1 MVYSYFPGCTLKNKA
16 RDLDEYGRRAAEVLG
31 ATLEEI
37 PEWQCCGGVYPLSH
51 DEIAIKLS
59 SVRALA
65 KAGEENRT
73 LVTLCSACHNVIK
86 QVNHDMAADEYV
98 SERANNYLKADGI
111 SYHGETKEIHYLEL
125 LRDEI
130 GYDQVKKAVKH
141 PFTGKKIGAYYGCLL
156 LRPGNVMAMD
166 NPENPKIMEDFIR
179 AIGAE
184 PVVYAQRNE
193 CCGGYLVLEDRTI
206 PEKRVKAILANA
218 KDQGCETLITAC
230 PLCYYNLRKHAEGSG
245 VETRY
250 FTELLAEAL
259 GVKDPAETPAG
270 ADAAD
275 AVCPGVRAGK
285 EGA

>member
-1 MVYSYFPGCTLKNKA
+1 MNFSYFPGCTLKTRGA
-16 RDLDEYGRRAAEVLG
+16 ALDRCGRAAAEKLG
-31 ATLEEI
+31 FSLNEL
-37 PEWQCCGGVYPLSH
+37 PEWQCCGAVYPNAK
-51 DEIAIKLS
+51 DEIATRLS
-59 SVRALA
+59 SVRALMA
-65 KAGEENRT
+65 ARDAGEP
-73 LVTLCSACHNVIK
+73 LVTLCSACHHVIK
-86 QVNHDMAADEYV
+86 RVNHDLQTDEDI
-98 SERANNYLKADGI
+98 RAKVNNYLKPEIPYA
-111 SYHGETKEIHYLEL
+111 GEAEALHYLEV
-125 LRDEI
+125 LRDKI
-130 GYDQVKKAVKH
+130 GWAAIKERVVSPLK
-141 PFTGKKIGAYYGCLL
+141 GMKIGAYYGCLL

-166 NPENPKIMEDFIR
+166 NPENPTIMEDFIR

-245 VETRY
+245 VEIRY